1 MLINKIKVFYIKY
14 EDYASPLFLLG
25 GFVFDNLTLRRID
38 LWAENLMMIIYLGIA
53 LVGVLFIN
61 FFHAG
66 RIQYLFFKKFAVY
79 FPFIL
84 QFVFGGL
91 FSAFFIFYFRSASI
105 GTSWLF
111 ILMLATILVGNEK
124 FQKRYLRFNFQ
135 ISIFFIALF
144 SYMVFALPI
153 FLGRMGVGIFLL
165 SGIFSLVFAGLIIF
179 LVFKVQKIKFNK
191 NNRAV
196 VSIVS
201 IYVIFN
207 FLYFLNIIPPIP
219 LVLKED
225 NVYHEVKK
233 IQSGYE
239 VSLEPFTW
247 RGLFNREDSMIHWQK
262 GKPVYYYSAIFA
274 PTKISA
280 NIFHRWSY
288 FDITKGNWVISD
300 TLSFKITGGR
310 DGGYRGYSFKYG
322 MKPGKWRV
330 DVVTDRGQILGGK
343 KFEVVEVN
351 IPPKLEKRIR

>member
-66 RIQYLFFKKFAVY
+66 RIQYLFFKKLAVY

-179 LVFKVQKIKFNK
+179 LV
-191 NNRAV
+191 
-196 VSIVS
+196 
-201 IYVIFN
+201 
-207 FLYFLNIIPPIP
+207 FLNIIPPIP